1 MSRLAPAPVMLI
13 LPACSLI
20 EIILGGPFGIYG
32 GIHLRTLLLAAS
44 CAWFLFALLLRGT
57 VTRAHVIPILSVAGF
72 VVVNGIWVAVVP
84 TLTGSDMH
92 WALREPFAFVVLGL
106 VVLVFAALTP
116 SQLAAT
122 VPKLQRLVVA
132 TSLVLAIL
140 QVGLWVL
147 GTTVSRLQP
156 LVPLV
161 LSEVLPSSSSQL
173 YVGTMPDGFFRVFW
187 ISTLWC
193 LLSFFWFGVAFP
205 RARFGWFW
213 RGVLLMDLFVAYSRG
228 LWVGLAAGLVA
239 AFATTVT
246 RYELGRRLVRA
257 TLAGVVGVTALIAV
271 LAATGSLRRGAER
284 VTSTASGRDPSIG
297 ARVEQAP
304 FLLQLWYEHPVIGS
318 GYGAYAPG
326 HLRSQESP
334 YSYEHMPYALL
345 AKLGLLGVLA
355 GGAFLSGWGLTA
367 WRARRQR
374 PAEAASFLGSCT
386 ALLIAEMTNPMILNF
401 VSMAIF
407 ACLLVQWADMVRP
420 YRTAQAPG

>member
-1 MSRLAPAPVMLI
+1 MSRLAPAMLV
-13 LPACSLI
+13 LPACLLI

-32 GIHLRTLLLAAS
+32 GIHVRTLLLAAS
-44 CAWFLFALLLRGT
+44 CAWFLFALLLRGR
-57 VTRAHVIPILSVAGF
+57 VARAHVTPILSVAGF

-84 TLTGSDMH
+84 TLTGNDMH

-106 VVLVFAALTP
+106 VVLVLAALTP

-122 VPKLQRLVVA
+122 IPKLQRLVVA
-132 TSLVLAIL
+132 TSLVLAVF
-140 QVGLWVL
+140 QVALWVL
-147 GTTVSRLQP
+147 GTMVSGIQR

-161 LSEVLPSSSSQL
+161 LGAVLPSSSSQL

-193 LLSFFWFGVAFP
+193 LLSFFWFPVAFP
-205 RARFGWFW
+205 GVRFGWFW
-213 RGVLLMDLFVAYSRG
+213 RGLLLMDLFVAYSRG
-228 LWVGLAAGLVA
+228 LWVGLVAGMLVV
-239 AFATTVT
+239 FATTVT
-246 RYELGRRLVRA
+246 RAELGRRVIRA
-257 TLAGVVGVTALIAV
+257 ALAGGVGLAALIAV
-271 LAATGSLRRGAER
+271 LTATGSLRRGAER
-284 VTSTASGRDPSIG
+284 VTSAASGRDPSIG

-304 FLLQLWYEHPVIGS
+304 FLLELWYEHPVIGS

-355 GGAFLSGWGLTA
+355 GGTFLSGWGLAA

-374 PAEAASFLGSCT
+374 PADAASFLGSCT
-386 ALLIAEMTNPMILNF
+386 ALFIAEMTNPMILNF
-401 VSMAIF
+401 VSMTIF

-420 YRTAQAPG
+420 YGLAQGPA